1 MYNKYKIHDL
11 KKELV
16 MLKNVLAALAVCVGF
31 ISPATAQNCPEDSGA
46 VYGTAEFT
54 GDPWVYS
61 WVIDIEWD
69 NDSGDWVE
77 IDPIVHTLDVPG
89 ESLTFSFD
97 DGTTFVYG
105 ADLAPGHKADNLWT
119 IQHRQDGMSV
129 PYQAMRTSAGEVFLL
144 HEEERTCGVPR
155 WNLAH

>member
-1 MYNKYKIHDL
+1 
-11 KKELV
+11 
-16 MLKNVLAALAVCVGF
+16 MLKNVLTALAVCVAF
-31 ISPATAQNCPEDSGA
+31 TSPATAQNCPEYSDA

-61 WVIDIEWD
+61 WVVDIEWD

-105 ADLAPGHKADNLWT
+105 ADLVSGHKADNFWT
-119 IQHRQDGMSV
+119 IQHGQDDQNG
-129 PYQAMRTSAGEVFLL
+129 PYQAMKTIDGGVFLI
-144 HEEERTCGVPR
+144 HESVIQCGIPR
-155 WNLAH
+155 WNLAN